1 MPCNQLAVQS
11 ASIEINEKVLAALFE
26 NEQAH
31 AVLVELVKQQTG
43 VSMSAYAYTDY
54 STGRKKVLSLS
65 GGGIDIAIRL
75 DGGITVRGVSSAE
88 TQRYAAVLKD
98 ALAAVAIVIV
108 QNMVKTAL
116 VSAGVPV
123 VADAY
128 NAVGARVM
136 TLRV

>member
-1 MPCNQLAVQS
+1 MPCNMLAVQS
-11 ASIEINEKVLAALFE
+11 ASIEINEKVLAALFGDALAR
-26 NEQAH
+26 NALT
-31 AVLVELVKQQTG
+31 ALINQQTG
-43 VSMSAYAYTDY
+43 IALTAYAYGD
-54 STGRKKVLSLS
+54 GRTLNLY
-65 GGGIDIAIRL
+65 GGGIDITIRL
-75 DGGITVRGVSSAE
+75 DGSITVRGVSSAE
-88 TQRYAAVLKD
+88 TQRYTAVLKD

-128 NAVGARVM
+128 NAAGARVM